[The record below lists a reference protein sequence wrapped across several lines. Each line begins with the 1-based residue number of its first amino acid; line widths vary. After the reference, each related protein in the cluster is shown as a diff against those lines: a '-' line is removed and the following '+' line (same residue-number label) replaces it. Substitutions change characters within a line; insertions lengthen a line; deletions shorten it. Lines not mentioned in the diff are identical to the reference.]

1 MVLAAV
7 MAVNP
12 AIAREPWG
20 TDATPRKLAQAVERR
35 ADHTSFQDLERFGN
49 EALRLSGR
57 ERLDRLHHVAWV
69 FLNQTEFER
78 FARWNDR
85 LRTQAR
91 ADHDA
96 RYMAVADINALLSRH
111 LQGDE
116 SGDKR
121 LESIAAGEPDWFAR
135 VHALRV
141 QAYLLSQR
149 DQVGSALKLL
159 TDADALVPAS
169 DPYAPAARAGI
180 WEITGLILMR
190 LSDLDG
196 AVKAFARFESAFAG
210 TGYPRPDFDTVYNMA
225 TMAVRLGDQ
234 RLAEDMYAVHHRLA
248 SRTDLSNL
256 KVWDRQLCAT
266 VAESRN
272 APREVLACL
281 DGLGADL
288 KGAEFL
294 AADLLPMRAVA
305 EARLG
310 RVVAAEHDLAR
321 LRPLQAQAKG
331 RELLVEAELLRAK
344 GRHDEAFA
352 RQQAYYTARSQAA
365 ARRFNAGVRQI
376 TAEMESQLQRRREQL
391 DTARRNVALQQDV
404 IRSQRWMFAIA
415 GLFALSAAAT
425 LLWQRR
431 VARQLRAAG
440 LRAEEANRAKS
451 EFLANMSHE
460 IRTPLNGVVGL
471 AGLLAK
477 ADLGPREREMAE
489 IVSSSANSLDRLL
502 SDVLDLAR
510 VEAGR
515 LEIETAPFHVGDL
528 VRAAAALSR
537 LRADEKGLALAV
549 EIAPELEASCVG
561 DAVRLR
567 QILINLLSNAVKF
580 TEKGRVTISA
590 RPAAPGVARFTV
602 TDTGVGF
609 ASNEKHRL
617 FGRFEQADGS
627 ITRRFGGSGL
637 GLAISS
643 QLAELMGGT
652 LDCDGTPGE
661 GARFWLDLPLPPAE
675 TAPETPRTTADSDV
689 DTEDRGDRPL
699 RVLLADDHPT
709 NRTVVRLMLADFGVD
724 VRTVENGREAV
735 EAARSG
741 AFDVILMDMQ
751 MPVMDGLDATRKIRE
766 HEAAAGLDRTPVLML
781 TANAMPEHREAG
793 VRAGADGHVAKP
805 VTATALLT
813 ALDEVLGGAG
823 DRQAA

>member
-1 MVLAAV
+1 
-7 MAVNP
+7 
-12 AIAREPWG
+12 
-20 TDATPRKLAQAVERR
+20 
-35 ADHTSFQDLERFGN
+35 
-49 EALRLSGR
+49 
-57 ERLDRLHHVAWV
+57 
-69 FLNQTEFER
+69 
-78 FARWNDR
+78 
-85 LRTQAR
+85 
-91 ADHDA
+91 
-96 RYMAVADINALLSRH
+96 
-111 LQGDE
+111 
-116 SGDKR
+116 
-121 LESIAAGEPDWFAR
+121 
-135 VHALRV
+135 
-141 QAYLLSQR
+141 
-149 DQVGSALKLL
+149 
-159 TDADALVPAS
+159 
-169 DPYAPAARAGI
+169 
-180 WEITGLILMR
+180 
-190 LSDLDG
+190 
-196 AVKAFARFESAFAG
+196 
-210 TGYPRPDFDTVYNMA
+210 
-225 TMAVRLGDQ
+225 
-234 RLAEDMYAVHHRLA
+234 
-248 SRTDLSNL
+248 
-256 KVWDRQLCAT
+256 
-266 VAESRN
+266 
-272 APREVLACL
+272 
-281 DGLGADL
+281 
-288 KGAEFL
+288 
-294 AADLLPMRAVA
+294 
-305 EARLG
+305 
-310 RVVAAEHDLAR
+310 
-321 LRPLQAQAKG
+321 
-331 RELLVEAELLRAK
+331 
-344 GRHDEAFA
+344 
-352 RQQAYYTARSQAA
+352 
-365 ARRFNAGVRQI
+365 
-376 TAEMESQLQRRREQL
+376 
-391 DTARRNVALQQDV
+391 
-404 IRSQRWMFAIA
+404 
-415 GLFALSAAAT
+415 
-425 LLWQRR
+425 
-431 VARQLRAAG
+431 
-440 LRAEEANRAKS
+440 
-451 EFLANMSHE
+451 
-460 IRTPLNGVVGL
+460 
-471 AGLLAK
+471 
-477 ADLGPREREMAE
+477 
-489 IVSSSANSLDRLL
+489 
-502 SDVLDLAR
+502 
-510 VEAGR
+510 
-515 LEIETAPFHVGDL
+515 
-528 VRAAAALSR
+528 
-537 LRADEKGLALAV
+537 
-549 EIAPELEASCVG
+549 VG